1 MMQMQGMPVALARLV
16 EMLSSLPGVGAKTAL
31 RLGLNLLSRPA
42 ADATQLA
49 EAIGR
54 LHQEVCFCERCGCFS
69 EQGHCQF
76 CDDPRRDGST
86 VCLVEQPVDVLIM
99 ERGHS
104 YRGVYHVL
112 HGRLSPVDG
121 VGPNELKLVEL
132 DRRVASGD
140 ISELIL
146 ATSATV
152 DGEATA
158 HYLARR
164 FSDVTNADDEANAAD
179 VGIRISRIA
188 RGVPE
193 GGELEYLDEHT
204 LARAMHQRV
213 SWDAES

>member
-1 MMQMQGMPVALARLV
+1 
-16 EMLSSLPGVGAKTAL
+16 MLSSLPGVGPKTAM

-42 ADATQLA
+42 SDATQLA
-49 EAIGR
+49 DALTI
-54 LHQEVCFCERCGCFS
+54 LHEQVGFCDCCGCFA

-76 CDDPRRDGST
+76 CDDVRRDAAT
-86 VCLVEQPVDVLIM
+86 VCLVEQPVDVLMM

-112 HGRLSPVDG
+112 HGRLSPIDG
-121 VGPNELKLVEL
+121 MGSEELNVVAL
-132 DRRVASGD
+132 DQRLAAGAVN
-140 ISELIL
+140 ELIL

-158 HYLARR
+158 HYLANRYHAY
-164 FSDVTNADDEANAAD
+164 DVN
-179 VGIRISRIA
+179 VSRIA

-204 LARAMHQRV
+204 LNRAVEQRIA
-213 SWDAES
+213 WGKADL